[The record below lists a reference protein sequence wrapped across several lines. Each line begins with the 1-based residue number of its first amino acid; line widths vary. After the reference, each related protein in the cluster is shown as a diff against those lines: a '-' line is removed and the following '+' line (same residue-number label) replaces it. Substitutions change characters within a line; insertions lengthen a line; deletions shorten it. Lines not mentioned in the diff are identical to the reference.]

1 MSAPPCAVP
10 SECLKSVAWHIR
22 VVDCLCSS
30 NTENLVEKGRNRKYF
45 YVLRWLP
52 SPYSVEWFM
61 VKKFRSPRQSNKFIV
76 PFSVFGFTLRC
87 MWFIP
92 QSGAVAI
99 YIKIFFIHLIPT
111 SIRIH
116 NSFIWFF
123 CDWLNLR
130 DIAIGFIVLDAL
142 VVAFIIH
149 NLCVLFRLQMVF
161 WQSET
166 GIWWHKKNFTL
177 VLYFV
182 TKLYF
187 H

>member
-1 MSAPPCAVP
+1 MCFVG
-10 SECLKSVAWHIR
+10 CHR
-22 VVDCLCSS
+22 
-30 NTENLVEKGRNRKYF
+30 
-45 YVLRWLP
+45 
-52 SPYSVEWFM
+52 PYSVEWFM
-61 VKKFRSPRQSNKFIV
+61 AKKFRSPRQSNKFIV
-76 PFSVFGFTLRC
+76 PFSVLDLLCAACDSYRNRVLSLYLHKNILHTLDGTNKHSHSQ
-87 MWFIP
+87 FI
-92 QSGAVAI
+92 
-99 YIKIFFIHLIPT
+99 YLIFL
-111 SIRIH
+111 
-116 NSFIWFF
+116 